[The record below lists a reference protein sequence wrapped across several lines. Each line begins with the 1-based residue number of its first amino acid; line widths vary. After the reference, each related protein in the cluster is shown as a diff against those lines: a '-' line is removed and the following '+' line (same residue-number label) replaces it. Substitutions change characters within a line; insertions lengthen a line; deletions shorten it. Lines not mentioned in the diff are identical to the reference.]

1 MTDPNERR
9 DALPHDH
16 RRARRPQTDQRLRR
30 SRNRVV
36 AGVAAGIAEFVE
48 AQVGAVR
55 WIFAL
60 SVPLTIGLSAV
71 VYLLLWMLLPGPE
84 REAGGPP
91 SQP

>member
-16 RRARRPQTDQRLRR
+16 RRARRPETDRRLQR

-36 AGVAAGIAEFVE
+36 GGVAAGIAEFVG

-71 VYLLLWMLLPGPE
+71 VYVLLWLLLPRSD
-84 REAGGPP
+84 REDGAP
-91 SQP
+91 SSQR